1 MWKAAAASLGS
12 GFLQAGATL
21 WANNQNMKMQREMNE
36 RNYQAQKEFMQ
47 NGILWRK
54 QDAERAGINPIY
66 ALGASG
72 ANFSPSFNASHT
84 QAPDMSFIG
93 QAAIQMQQFKLE
105 KAQAE
110 SVINLN
116 KAKENYYN
124 NLAKEKGGETRAT
137 PIQEIKQTLSFAK
150 TPAEYLNKAVKFE
163 NGAKARPQGGG
174 IIIEFDDQSIKGQKY
189 SDGGGSI
196 FSMIP
201 GGKIL
206 DDWADMQRMSYE
218 LESEYL
224 KALKEAQ
231 KADPKHH
238 YWIDKYTRSGQW
250 IIRRSDKKESKPQ
263 FGSKEYI
270 KSINQKDRRYLG
282 R

>member
-1 MWKAAAASLGS
+1 MWEAAASLGS

-21 WANNQNMKMQREMNE
+21 WTNNQNMKLQREINE
-36 RNYQAQKEFMQ
+36 KNYQAQKEFMQ

-72 ANFSPSFNASHT
+72 AQFSPSFQASNMQT
-84 QAPDMSFIG
+84 PDLQFIG
-93 QAAIQMQQFKLE
+93 QAIMQNQQFKLE

-110 SVINLN
+110 SIINLN

-124 NLAKEKGGETRAT
+124 NLAKEKGGNEKTT
-137 PIQEIKQTLSFAK
+137 PTQEIKQTLSFSK

-174 IIIEFDDQSIKGQKY
+174 IVIEFDDQSIKGQKY
-189 SDGGGSI
+189 ADGGGSI

-201 GGKIL
+201 GGKIAE
-206 DDWADMQRMSYE
+206 DWAMMQLMSYE

-238 YWIDKYTRSGQW
+238 YWIDKHTRTGQW

-263 FGSKEYI
+263 FGSKEHI
-270 KSINQKDRRYLG
+270 KNINNKDRRYLG